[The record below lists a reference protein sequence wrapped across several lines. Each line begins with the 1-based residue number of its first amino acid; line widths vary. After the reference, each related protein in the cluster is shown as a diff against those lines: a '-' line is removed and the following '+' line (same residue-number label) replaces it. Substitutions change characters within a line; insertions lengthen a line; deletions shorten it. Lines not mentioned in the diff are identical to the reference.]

1 MKEFVMIFRNDYHTE
16 AYQSPEQMQVLMQQW
31 MDWLGGMAAQ
41 DKVVSSGNR
50 LGSQGKVVRPG
61 KVVTDGPYTELKEF
75 VGGYIIVRA
84 DSVEAAAEMAKECP
98 ILTVG
103 GNVEIRDVVEVKM

>member
-1 MKEFVMIFRNDYHTE
+1 MIFRNDYNTD

-31 MDWLGGMAAQ
+31 MDWLGSMAAQ
-41 DKVVSSGNR
+41 NKVVSSGNR

-61 KVVTDGPYTELKEF
+61 KLVTDGPYTELKEF

-84 DSVEAAAEMAKECP
+84 DSVEEAAKMAKNCP

-103 GNVEIRDVVEVKM
+103 GSVEVRDVVDIKM